1 MKVILKV
8 LRFVLYLGLAV
19 LLLIFVMIAADSQLP
34 GSMRFF
40 GIVLILLDVSCIAW
54 LYMVSHKPKEAPG
67 KKPTVKRDLPV
78 YAVPAQLEK
87 KPTVQQARAER
98 PFNAIRC
105 SVRRMDPLQ
114 LARADGTPASF
125 VAFDLE
131 TTGLQ
136 PSQDKIVEIGAVIVR
151 DGQIGQQFQ
160 TLVNPGIPMPAAASA
175 VNHITDAMLADAPT
189 IGGVL
194 PAFLRFIG
202 DLPLV
207 AHNAGFDA
215 DFLAYAAGSM
225 SLTFSNPVAD
235 SLALS
240 RSCWPRLDHYK
251 LGDVCEKIHYVNQD
265 AHRALADAMAVAAI
279 VNAAGI
285 ERTAYAKYGKAYSK
299 HWDLLYEIRDKYK
312 DANKDGA
319 APEAM
324 DVVIALCRQDIALAD
339 QVVAYC
345 KATGREPY
353 FESFKTLVRV
363 LQQHGEHAE
372 AVRVCDQAIA
382 LGLNDDRTKGGMEA
396 RRQKSVTQL
405 EKTSHVRRRRGEN
418 NGNS

>member
-1 MKVILKV
+1 MPKV
-8 LRFVLYLGLAV
+8 LRFVLV
-19 LLLIFVMIAADSQLP
+19 FVLLIFLVAMIAAVADPSMEA
-34 GSMRFF
+34 GSRVF
-40 GIVLILLDVSCIAW
+40 GLVMILLDAFIVFK
-54 LYMVSHKPKEAPG
+54 LLKGKRKPKAAPA
-67 KKPTVKRDLPV
+67 KQPDVKRDLPV
-78 YAVPAQLEK
+78 YAVPTQPEK
-87 KPTVQQARAER
+87 KPAAQQAQTER
-98 PFNAIRC
+98 PVNAIRC
-105 SVRRMDPLQ
+105 PVRRMDPLE
-114 LARADGTPASF
+114 LARDDGTPASF

-160 TLVNPGIPMPAAASA
+160 TLVNPGVPMPSAAYA
-175 VNHITDAMLADAPT
+175 VNHITDAMLAGAPS
-189 IGGVL
+189 IEQVL

-207 AHNAGFDA
+207 AHNASFDA

-225 SLTFSNPVAD
+225 NLAFSNPVAD

-265 AHRALADAMAVAAI
+265 AHRALSDAMAVAAI

-285 ERTAYAKYGKAYSK
+285 ERTAYARFGKAYGK

-312 DANKDGA
+312 DASKDGA
-319 APEAM
+319 VPEAM

-339 QVVAYC
+339 QVVSYC

-353 FESFKTLVRV
+353 YESFKTLVRL
-363 LQQHGEHAE
+363 LQQRGDHEE
-372 AVRVCDQAIA
+372 AIRVCDQAIA
-382 LGLNDDRTKGGMEA
+382 LGFNDDGTKGGMEA
-396 RRQKSVTQL
+396 RRKKSVNQL
-405 EKTSHVRRRRGEN
+405 EKVAKESRDN
-418 NGNS
+418 